1 MIKIIHFSD
10 AHIDMSPHGK
20 KEPSSGLPFRVL
32 DYLTALDKII
42 DTAINSSIDLVIF
55 TGDAYRDRSPSPTYQ
70 REWGKRMIR
79 LSNAGIPTLLIV
91 GNHDISPAFGR
102 AHALQEYD
110 TLSIPNIL
118 VADKPIFIKSGEL
131 HNLPIQ
137 IIALPWISTSGMLA
151 LNEAN
156 LNKRE
161 DINSQLEHN
170 INGLIQNWISEADP
184 EIPLIL
190 AAHASVQG
198 AVFGSERN
206 ITLGN
211 DYILSGSLVRNP
223 AFDYVALGH
232 IHKAQNLN
240 EDAHPPVV
248 YSGSIEKVDFGE
260 LEDQKYFVIGEI
272 EKGKT
277 IVNWI
282 PLSGRHFSDKTI
294 DIRILAKLFGEGKI
308 PEAKEVL
315 RYIEENLPDQEEIL
329 DAIARLTLIYPQ
341 DWEPLIDNNQIQTHY
356 KDSFEIQIIKKP
368 QVNMRLRLAEDE
380 SIGSLSPIQLLEKYL
395 LRENIDQMEIQDLRE
410 LASKIIYNQDDL
422 NDLEVGL

>member
-1 MIKIIHFSD
+1 MIRIIHFSD

-20 KEPSSGLPFRVL
+20 KEPSSGLPYRVL
-32 DYLTALDKII
+32 DYLKALDEIV
-42 DTAINSSIDLVIF
+42 DYAIKSSVNLVLF

-118 VADKPIFIKSGEL
+118 VADKPMFIKPKDL
-131 HNLPIQ
+131 KNLPIQ
-137 IIALPWISTSGMLA
+137 IIALPWISSSGIIA
-151 LNEAN
+151 LNEIKM
-156 LNKRE
+156 NKRD
-161 DINSQLEHN
+161 DINDHLEDMINQL
-170 INGLIQNWISEADP
+170 IKKWISEA
-184 EIPLIL
+184 ESELPLIL

-198 AVFGSERN
+198 AVYGSERN

-232 IHKAQNLN
+232 LHKAQNLN

-260 LEDQKYFVIGEI
+260 LEDQKYFVYCEI
-272 EKGKT
+272 EKGNAK
-277 IVNWI
+277 VNWI
-282 PLSGRHFSDKTI
+282 PLNGRLFCDKTI
-294 DIRILAKLFGEGKI
+294 DLRILAKSIGEGKI
-308 PEAKEVL
+308 PETIQVTRFIK
-315 RYIEENLPDQEEIL
+315 ENLPDQEEIE

-341 DWEPLIDNNQIQTHY
+341 DWELLIDNNQIQTHY
-356 KDSFEIQIIKKP
+356 QNSFEIQIIRKP
-368 QVNMRLRLAEDE
+368 QANIRLRLAEDE
-380 SIGSLSPIQLLEKYL
+380 SVGSLSPIQLLDKYL
-395 LRENIDQMEIQDLRE
+395 LRENIDPVEIEDLRN
-410 LASKIIYNQDDL
+410 LASKIIYNEEDL
-422 NDLEVGL
+422 TEQEDGH

>member
-1 MIKIIHFSD
+1 MIKIVHFSD

-32 DYLTALDKII
+32 DYLSSLDEII

-110 TLSIPNIL
+110 TLSIQNIL
-118 VADKPIFIKSGEL
+118 VADKPMFIKPGDL
-131 HNLPIQ
+131 HDLPIQ
-137 IIALPWISTSGMLA
+137 IIALPWITSSGMLA
-151 LNEAN
+151 MNETN

-161 DINSQLEHN
+161 DINSKLEQ
-170 INGLIQNWISEADP
+170 IISQLIQKWISEADP

-211 DYILSGSLVRNP
+211 DYILSGSLVRNS

-240 EDAHPPVV
+240 EDGHPPVV

-260 LEDQKYFVIGEI
+260 MEDQKYFVIGEI
-272 EKGKT
+272 KKGNTK
-277 IVNWI
+277 VNWM

-294 DIRILAKLFGEGKI
+294 DLRVLEKSIGVGKI
-308 PEAKEVL
+308 PEATQVIRFIK
-315 RYIEENLPDQEEIL
+315 ENLPDQEEIL
-329 DAIARLTLIYPQ
+329 DAISRLTLIYPH

-356 KDSFEIQIIKKP
+356 KDAFDIQLIKKP
-368 QVNMRLRLAEDE
+368 HANIRLRLADDE
-380 SIGSLSPIQLLEKYL
+380 SIGSLTPVELLEKYL
-395 LRENIDQMEIQDLRE
+395 LRENIDQIEIQDLRN

-422 NDLEVGL
+422 TDLEVGR